1 MKRNIQSKIV
11 RHEALGRWITRAS
24 ALFMVC
30 GVAVLLQLGPLSA
43 RSAMVMLK
51 DSGGNDSG
59 WAAWFD
65 SSLDPFVDVS
75 ANLVDT
81 GQDAVFIHL
90 TKEFRQGSENGVFP
104 SIPIV
109 FAQVSPNAVSNIVID
124 DEIIINS
131 TGQDWTDFHMSLMD
145 HGDAR
150 FDADKTANSG
160 GTGPIGFSLG
170 PFTQAQ
176 FVPDSGG
183 NLTTLNIFSGV
194 VPTGTPWFPGSGAN
208 DGQLWISVN
217 TEPGSTIFTLL
228 ETPTMTA
235 AVPLPTSAWM
245 GIALL
250 GGGGILAA
258 VRRRLGRNR
267 FA

>member
-1 MKRNIQSKIV
+1 MKRTHPLAGIDQKSF
-11 RHEALGRWITRAS
+11 GRWLTRAS
-24 ALFMVC
+24 ALFMIC
-30 GVAVLLQLGPLSA
+30 GVAVLFRLGPFAAS
-43 RSAMVMLK
+43 SSIVMLQ
-51 DSGGNDSG
+51 DVNGNDSG
-59 WAAWFD
+59 WAAWID
-65 SSLDPFVDVS
+65 ASLDPFVDVS
-75 ANLVDT
+75 TNLVDT

-90 TKEFRQGSENGVFP
+90 TKEFRQGSVNGVFP

-109 FAQVSPNAVSNIVID
+109 FAQMNQNAVSNIVID
-124 DEIIINS
+124 DETIVNN

-235 AVPLPTSAWM
+235 AVPLPASAWM

-250 GGGGILAA
+250 GGGAVIGV
-258 VRRRLGRNR
+258 VRRRIGRQ
-267 FA
+267 AA